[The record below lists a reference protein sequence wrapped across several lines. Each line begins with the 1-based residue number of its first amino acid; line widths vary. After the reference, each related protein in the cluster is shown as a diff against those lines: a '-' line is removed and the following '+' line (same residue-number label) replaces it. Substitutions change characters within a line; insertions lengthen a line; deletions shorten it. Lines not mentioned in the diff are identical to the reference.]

1 MSLVKAQQ
9 KDIQELRQQLNLFQT
24 AQQQKMTT
32 VAHEVQN
39 VEERV
44 SSRLESSLAEFSKEE
59 CILKS
64 VVSFGAKVKFTFAL
78 MCSSREYPYS
88 HISVGNHGKF
98 QKPKFG

>member
-1 MSLVKAQQ
+1 MLSSLGELVSLVKAQQ

-24 AQQQKMTT
+24 TQQQKMTT

-59 CILKS
+59 CILS
-64 VVSFGAKVKFTFAL
+64 QWFHVV
-78 MCSSREYPYS
+78 
-88 HISVGNHGKF
+88 
-98 QKPKFG
+98 QK